1 MLPGNKAEHH
11 ATRAQASS
19 SRATAKMNRLKK
31 IVGVYFGYF
40 TMVSVPNAASQ
51 AKRLHDEEAPSL
63 PEIASFAQ
71 RIGFMTPSPGWNGGA
86 MPLK

>member
-1 MLPGNKAEHH
+1 
-11 ATRAQASS
+11 
-19 SRATAKMNRLKK
+19 
-31 IVGVYFGYF
+31 
-40 TMVSVPNAASQ
+40 MVSVPNAASQ